1 MDATAQPGEEDRIRL
16 RAGGACATVAPRD
29 GGRLASLVVD
39 GRELLVTAS
48 ENPYGWGAFPM
59 APYAGRIR
67 HGQLRFRGRTY
78 ELPRTMPPH
87 AIHGTLADVAW
98 DVAAAPADD
107 RVALSDDRVALS
119 VALRAPWPFR
129 GRVVERFRLEP
140 TALRVDLEV
149 DAEEP
154 MPAWVG
160 WHPWFRRHVEGAT
173 GELELFV
180 RPGRMY
186 LRDGEGIP
194 TGAAVRPSPRPWDD
208 VFEDLPAAPRLRWP
222 GFLQLD
228 VESACRY
235 WVIYDEQPHAICV
248 EPQTGP
254 PDAANWLP
262 EDAVLVEPG
271 RPLRA
276 MMTLRWRPD
285 GG

>member
-1 MDATAQPGEEDRIRL
+1 MDGTAHPGETAHPGDEDRIRL
-16 RAGGACATVAPRD
+16 RAGDADATVAPRD
-29 GGRLASLVVD
+29 GGRLASLVID
-39 GRELLVTAS
+39 GRELLVTDS
-48 ENPYGWGAFPM
+48 ESLYGWGAFPM
-59 APYAGRIR
+59 VPYAGRIR
-67 HGQLRFRGRTY
+67 HGRLRFRGRTY
-78 ELPRTMPPH
+78 EMPRTMPPH

-98 DVAAAPADD
+98 QVTGVPTDVGAVLSAA
-107 RVALSDDRVALS
+107 LH
-119 VALRAPWPFR
+119 APWPFR

-140 TALRVDLEV
+140 TALHIDLEV

-160 WHPWFRRHVEGAT
+160 WHPWFRRHVEGAR
-173 GELELFV
+173 GELELLV

-186 LRDGEGIP
+186 ARDGEGIP
-194 TGAAVRPSPRPWDD
+194 TGATVPPSSRPWDD

-228 VESACRY
+228 LESACRY

-276 MMTLRWRPD
+276 TMTLRWAPD